1 MIGLTLTLAAN
12 MLPSDGP
19 EVGLK
24 MAQRNPIEHSNVS
37 AAEAA
42 RKELER
48 LAAEQGVR
56 PIADLDSLKA
66 NFWPKDENVDD
77 FVRTVRKRRRDSES
91 RESNST
97 GRRH

>member
-1 MIGLTLTLAAN
+1 
-12 MLPSDGP
+12 
-19 EVGLK
+19 
-24 MAQRNPIEHSNVS
+24 MAQRNPIAHSNVS

-56 PIADLDSLKA
+56 PIANLDSLKA
-66 NFWPKDENVDD
+66 DFWPEDEGVDD

-91 RESNST
+91 RRIE
-97 GRRH
+97 